1 MPEVVRRAAYRST
14 DRAAAMNLADWVAAE
29 IEQARARIA
38 RVIDRKIHFASRS
51 RAQQRR
57 RQRERLDKLE
67 RQV

>member
-1 MPEVVRRAAYRST
+1 
-14 DRAAAMNLADWVAAE
+14 MNLADWVATE

-57 RQRERLDKLE
+57 RQRERL
-67 RQV
+67 RNAQR

>member
-1 MPEVVRRAAYRST
+1 
-14 DRAAAMNLADWVAAE
+14 MNLADWVAAE

-51 RAQQRR
+51 RAQRAR